1 MSILPQS
8 TEGTKVPVASPGLLK
23 SHYSPD
29 KPLFLAK
36 STDQSDIQSL
46 IDKLKPN
53 GTIAFISFS
62 GFTPKDVGKTMYLS
76 NNGNLKEAAV
86 NLFSILHNLEED
98 QQTDYIIAEQV
109 PGQGIAKAIMDK
121 LHKASYRY
129 KNPES
134 NEKD

>member
-1 MSILPQS
+1 MRRYGGFYGPTCVVDFALIPGS
-8 TEGTKVPVASPGLLK
+8 TSNIIK
-23 SHYSPD
+23 
-29 KPLFLAK
+29 
-36 STDQSDIQSL
+36 I
-46 IDKLKPN
+46 KLKPN